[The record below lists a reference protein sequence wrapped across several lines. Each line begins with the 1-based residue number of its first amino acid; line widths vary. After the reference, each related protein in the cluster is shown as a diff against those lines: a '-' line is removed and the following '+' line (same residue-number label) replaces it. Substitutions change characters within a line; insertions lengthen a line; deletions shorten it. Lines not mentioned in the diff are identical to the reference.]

1 MIINELNNFKII
13 YYFIYYFLQK
23 LVYILFCE
31 CLLIQV
37 LAAVNGG
44 LEVPNITDSKIN
56 THVPAST
63 IWDISQ

>member
-1 MIINELNNFKII
+1 MIINELINFKII

-31 CLLIQV
+31 FLLIQV
-37 LAAVNGG
+37 LAAVNGV
-44 LEVPNITDSKIN
+44 LEVPNITDSRIN
-56 THVPAST
+56 THVPACT